1 MPKVLKLRKGW
12 DFDLIFRTGIR
23 ANGVLVRLLYL
34 KDDTDS
40 DTIKFGCA
48 VGKRQG
54 KAHIRV
60 RGRRILR
67 EAFRHLSDRLAPGIS
82 LVLGLKT
89 EGLSAKSQDIQR
101 DLERLFRRR
110 KLFINTCS
118 PDSQSS

>member
-12 DFDLIFRTGIR
+12 EFDLIFRTGIR
-23 ANGVLVRLLYL
+23 ANGNLVRLLYL
-34 KDDTDS
+34 KDDKDS

-54 KAHIRV
+54 KAHVRV

-67 EAFRHLSDRLAPGIS
+67 EAFRHLSGRIAPGIS
-82 LVLGLKT
+82 LVLGLKN
-89 EGLSAKSQDIQR
+89 EGLGAKSQDIQR

-110 KLFINTCS
+110 KLFIKTCS
-118 PDSQSS
+118 PDSQ